1 MSHSVKHIEDIY
13 YELSLGG
20 RDIVFALE
28 KTAEFD
34 TGIHFVEWVSVYKIT
49 FSPNWEITGP
59 VVEIT
64 TANIDAEKPTLK
76 EVKSLVE
83 SAITEALSG
92 RDPNA
97 GRDY

>member
-20 RDIVFALE
+20 RDIYFALE

-34 TGIHFVEWVSVYKIT
+34 EGDAWGRVEQWVSVYKIT
-49 FSPNWEITGP
+49 FSPTWEITGP

-64 TANIDAEKPTLK
+64 TANIDAEKPTVK
-76 EVKSLVE
+76 EVK
-83 SAITEALSG
+83 
-92 RDPNA
+92 
-97 GRDY
+97 

>member
-13 YELSLGG
+13 YRLSFGG
-20 RDIVFALE
+20 HDIEFALE
-28 KTAEFD
+28 KTAEYDEGVNF
-34 TGIHFVEWVSVYKIT
+34 EAWVSVYKIT
-49 FSPNWEITGP
+49 FSPLPELTGP

-64 TANIDAEKPTLK
+64 TAYIDAEKPTLK

-83 SAITEALSG
+83 SAIADVLIG
-92 RDPNA
+92 RDPDA